1 MDKSKQDF
9 GMEPTIY
16 KQKKRDPY
24 TISEKN
30 DFDKMLLEV

>member
-1 MDKSKQDF
+1 MDRNRQEF

-16 KQKKRDPY
+16 KQKKVDPY
-24 TISEKN
+24 KITEKN